1 MAGEGRRP
9 SNSVPIEYMAVR
21 ADGRSPILS
30 EVRRVSIGEEEEE
43 GEEEGRSLSL
53 LLSLLFLLLLLLS
66 GGLLGAQTTS
76 SSNKEEK
83 KPEAMMGIMRDW
95 TNGNRTPAME

>member
-1 MAGEGRRP
+1 MGRRP
-9 SNSVPIEYMAVR
+9 SNSIPIQYMAVR

-30 EVRRVSIGEEEEE
+30 EVRRVSIGEEEDE
-43 GEEEGRSLSL
+43 GEEGGRLLSL
-53 LLSLLFLLLLLLS
+53 LLSLEFWSLLLS
-66 GGLLGAQTTS
+66 GGLLGAQTAC
-76 SSNKEEK
+76 SSNKEEN

>member
-1 MAGEGRRP
+1 MGRRP
-9 SNSVPIEYMAVR
+9 SNSIPIQYMAVR

-30 EVRRVSIGEEEEE
+30 EVRRVSIREEEDE
-43 GEEEGRSLSL
+43 GEEVGR
-53 LLSLLFLLLLLLS
+53 LLLLLLS
-66 GGLLGAQTTS
+66 LIFWSLLLLSGDLLGAQTTC
-76 SSNKEEK
+76 SSNKEEN

>member
-1 MAGEGRRP
+1 MGRRP

-21 ADGRSPILS
+21 AAGRRPTLS

-43 GEEEGRSLSL
+43 EGDGSRLLSL
-53 LLSLLFLLLLLLS
+53 LLSSGFLFLLLLS
-66 GGLLGAQTTS
+66 GGLLGAQTTCL
-76 SSNKEEK
+76 SNKEEK
-83 KPEAMMGIMRDW
+83 RPEAMMGITRDW